1 ALTGGR
7 ATAEEQ
13 RRLGGEPWKCIVF
26 ELYTYHLAGDEN
38 ELREVYNDC
47 VSGRVLC
54 GQCKRRAAEKLR
66 ALLVEHQ
73 KRYYDFRNNVEKYVE
88 KPSF

>member
-1 ALTGGR
+1 
-7 ATAEEQ
+7 
-13 RRLGGEPWKCIVF
+13 
-26 ELYTYHLAGDEN
+26 
-38 ELREVYNDC
+38 VYNDC